1 MGIENEPQLAQTGIR
16 SYSMSDV
23 TVAPS
28 PDTPTAPAQAEV
40 PINEAPINSTNPV
53 GSQAPEKPDHASERK
68 AAIQKAFERAKDPDK
83 ARTEQRP
90 VPKAAEAKKG
100 HNQPPED
107 TPAEKLDL
115 KRRPSD
121 QPRSDRGTFAPK
133 AKAADEE
140 DRLAHEPAMA
150 ARGTPGAQG
159 SVRVLPEHAPYREP
173 PPRMADHAK
182 ADWASA
188 PESVRGEVYRMN
200 AEFDGAYQRYRGDHE
215 VMNTIRPYHELAHKH
230 GTTLDRALNNYV
242 SMEQKLRA
250 DPIGGL
256 DLIVHN
262 LRLTDPQTGK
272 QVNLRDVAYHVLSQS
287 PDQLKAVQQ
296 GNTQQ
301 AQNQQLGALHQ
312 ELQGLKNELYQMH
325 NQQRFT
331 WTRSAVDQFAD
342 SHPRFD
348 ELADLIEREI
358 SLGFDIDSAYK
369 RAVLLKP
376 GPAAQ
381 TGKTN
386 PSAQTRTV
394 DRSISG
400 APATGPSNGTGKR
413 NGATPSRRDA
423 IREAMANVR

>member
-1 MGIENEPQLAQTGIR
+1 
-16 SYSMSDV
+16 MSDV
-23 TVAPS
+23 AIAP
-28 PDTPTAPAQAEV
+28 PPNTPTAPAQAEV

-121 QPRSDRGTFAPK
+121 QPRSDRGTFAPRQ
-133 AKAADEE
+133 AATSDKS
-140 DRLAHEPAMA
+140 DVATNDKPD
-150 ARGTPGAQG
+150 GAPQ
-159 SVRVLPEHAPYREP
+159 RPHAQLPEHAPYREP
-173 PPRMADHAK
+173 PPRMAEHAK

-200 AEFDGAYQRYRGDHE
+200 AEFDGAYQRYRSDHE
-215 VMNTIRPYHELAHKH
+215 TMNTIRPYHDLAHKH

-312 ELQGLKNELYQMH
+312 EIAGLKNHLQEMH
-325 NQQRFT
+325 NQQRFSY
-331 WTRSAVDQFAD
+331 TRSAVDQFAD

-381 TGKTN
+381 TGKAT

-400 APATGPSNGTGKR
+400 APATGPANGTGKR